1 MKSLILLPLALA
13 KPNPDTVITEEV
25 HVDDVVHEVPHH
37 NLNVNW
43 QQWQNQFQNT
53 GAWNRPWPAGTTWT
67 QRPIMN
73 NPNMEFPKFTEF
85 REKLTP
91 IVRPYVQ
98 KMQTVVHE
106 NPQMFDM
113 NNPMFWM
120 LMSGNGLGDNNMLM
134 YMMMSDPN
142 FMNDPNNPMA
152 SLLFAKALS
161 DDEESDDDD
170 SDSTTDNMLL
180 MSMLTGNP
188 MMAGNNMLPLLLMTQ
203 DSDNSMTTE
212 DLITLMMFSG
222 GQMGNNQM
230 LPWMLMTQDSDSDD
244 DTKME
249 DLLMMMMFSGQNGQM
264 GMGNDMISM
273 LMMSDIL
280 KKDESDD

>member
-1 MKSLILLPLALA
+1 M
-13 KPNPDTVITEEV
+13 
-25 HVDDVVHEVPHH
+25 
-37 NLNVNW
+37 
-43 QQWQNQFQNT
+43 
-53 GAWNRPWPAGTTWT
+53 G
-67 QRPIMN
+67 
-73 NPNMEFPKFTEF
+73 
-85 REKLTP
+85 
-91 IVRPYVQ
+91 
-98 KMQTVVHE
+98 
-106 NPQMFDM
+106 
-113 NNPMFWM
+113 
-120 LMSGNGLGDNNMLM
+120 
-134 YMMMSDPN
+134 
-142 FMNDPNNPMA
+142 
-152 SLLFAKALS
+152 
-161 DDEESDDDD
+161 
-170 SDSTTDNMLL
+170 TDNLMLL

-203 DSDNSMTTE
+203 DSDNSMTSE

-280 KKDESDD
+280 KKDESGD

>member
-1 MKSLILLPLALA
+1 
-13 KPNPDTVITEEV
+13 
-25 HVDDVVHEVPHH
+25 
-37 NLNVNW
+37 
-43 QQWQNQFQNT
+43 
-53 GAWNRPWPAGTTWT
+53 
-67 QRPIMN
+67 
-73 NPNMEFPKFTEF
+73 
-85 REKLTP
+85 
-91 IVRPYVQ
+91 
-98 KMQTVVHE
+98 
-106 NPQMFDM
+106 
-113 NNPMFWM
+113 
-120 LMSGNGLGDNNMLM
+120 
-134 YMMMSDPN
+134 
-142 FMNDPNNPMA
+142 
-152 SLLFAKALS
+152 
-161 DDEESDDDD
+161 
-170 SDSTTDNMLL
+170 

-203 DSDNSMTTE
+203 DSDNSMTSE